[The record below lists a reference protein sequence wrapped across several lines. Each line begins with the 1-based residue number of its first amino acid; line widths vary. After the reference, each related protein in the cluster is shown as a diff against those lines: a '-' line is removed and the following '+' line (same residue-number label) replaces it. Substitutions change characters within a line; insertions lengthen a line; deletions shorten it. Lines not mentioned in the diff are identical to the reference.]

1 MVVGYDP
8 GHPFSLALSP
18 PPPNC
23 WDGAAR
29 PAGLLGHRLARH
41 FMGSVSFSVNVK
53 RHSHPGSFLE
63 GRGFLTC
70 AGHTPGRSPV
80 PGPHWVSSGLGVLW
94 HGCAFL
100 LPRVAWAGTE
110 HVLVLCR
117 IVGSGGS
124 PCAECRPQPHTLPSP
139 WGTDFSLTLLL
150 GVGGALGSPRRD
162 RLWLSSHLCR
172 SLVSSLFMCSD
183 GTGREEVIRRS
194 CSV

>member
-1 MVVGYDP
+1 MGWGCP
-8 GHPFSLALSP
+8 PCRAAGPQAGPPLHGFSFLLCKCEEAQP
-18 PPPNC
+18 PWQLPR
-23 WDGAAR
+23 G
-29 PAGLLGHRLARH
+29 AGLPHLCWAHAWAESCARAPLGHL
-41 FMGSVSFSVNVK
+41 G
-53 RHSHPGSFLE
+53 
-63 GRGFLTC
+63 
-70 AGHTPGRSPV
+70 AGGAVAWLCLSAT
-80 PGPHWVSSGLGVLW
+80 
-94 HGCAFL
+94 
-100 LPRVAWAGTE
+100 PRVAWAGTE

-150 GVGGALGSPRRD
+150 GVGGALGSPTRD